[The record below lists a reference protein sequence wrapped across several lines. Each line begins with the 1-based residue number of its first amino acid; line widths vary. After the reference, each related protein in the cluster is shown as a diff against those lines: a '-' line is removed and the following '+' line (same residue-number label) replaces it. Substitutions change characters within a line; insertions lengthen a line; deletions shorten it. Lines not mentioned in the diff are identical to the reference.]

1 MYELHTHPSS
11 DPKGGRSTVRV
22 KREEASTGREISSLI
37 MRQTEEWK
45 R

>member
-11 DPKGGRSTVRV
+11 DPKGGSTTVCARG
-22 KREEASTGREISSLI
+22 KEASSSKEISSLI